1 LIGEQ
6 FILAAQLL
14 TILPLP
20 SMSQVSPADLGRS
33 MRYYPLVGLGLGTM
47 LAAVQY
53 SLSHWLPALPVATIA
68 LVLLVILSGALHMDG
83 FADMCDGFYKGRN
96 KTEILS
102 IMKDSHSGAMAVVGI
117 ACLFALKL
125 SFLWSLPQAILPR
138 TLILMPAAGRW
149 AMVLLASSSS
159 YARSEGGTA
168 KGYVDHAGLKEAAI
182 AALSIGLAGGL
193 ILHGTGLV
201 ILLGVSL
208 FALIFRQYVISKIGG
223 VTGDVLGACG
233 EMSECI
239 FLLGIC
245 LASGGR

>member
-1 LIGEQ
+1 MGAQ

-20 SMSQVSPADLGRS
+20 AMSRVSPADLGRS
-33 MRYYPLVGLGLGTM
+33 MRYYPLVGLALGAV
-47 LAAVQY
+47 LAAAQHV
-53 SLSHWLPALPVATIA
+53 LSRGLPAVPVGTIV
-68 LVLLVILSGALHMDG
+68 LVLLVIVSGALHMDG
-83 FADMCDGFYKGRN
+83 FADMCDGFYKGRD
-96 KTEILS
+96 KSQILA

-125 SFLWSLPQAILPR
+125 SFLWSLPQAMVPR
-138 TLILMPAAGRW
+138 ALILMPAAGRW
-149 AMVLLASSSS
+149 TMVLLASSSQ

-168 KGYVDHAGLKEAAI
+168 KGYVDHAGPKEAAI
-182 AALSIGLAGGL
+182 AALSIGLAGWLILQGMGL
-193 ILHGTGLV
+193 I

-239 FLLGIC
+239 FLLGVC
-245 LASGGR
+245 LSSGGR

>member
-1 LIGEQ
+1 MGEQ

-20 SMSQVSPADLGRS
+20 AMNRVSPADLGRS
-33 MRYYPLVGLGLGTM
+33 MRYYPLVGLALGAV
-47 LAAVQY
+47 LAAGQHV
-53 SLSHWLPALPVATIA
+53 LSRGLPAVPVGTIV
-68 LVLLVILSGALHMDG
+68 LVLLVILSGALHLDG
-83 FADMCDGFYKGRN
+83 FADMCDGFYKGRD
-96 KTEILS
+96 KSEILAV
-102 IMKDSHSGAMAVVGI
+102 MKDSHSGAMAVVGI

-125 SFLWSLPQAILPR
+125 SFLWSLPQALVPR
-138 TLILMPAAGRW
+138 ALILMPAAGRW
-149 AMVLLASSSS
+149 TMVLLASSSQ

-168 KGYVDHAGLKEAAI
+168 KSYVDHAGLNEAAI
-182 AALSIGLAGGL
+182 AALSVGLAGWL

-233 EMSECI
+233 ELSECI
-239 FLLGIC
+239 FLLGVC